1 VSRFAVLPVA
11 LILLLTAAG
20 PVAAA
25 APVQSTTTG
34 TFTLADA
41 IFEYENFGVFDGD
54 CGDFVL
60 LVDFDVVRKVTT
72 WPDRE
77 IRHVRYEGHFYN
89 ASDTSKS
96 IVRNGHF
103 TLTFRFEAAGELREL
118 TSTGL
123 FEYVEIDG
131 HRVPTIA
138 GRATTDFAFDPPMTR
153 TTPHASTETPAFVCE
168 ALR

>member
-1 VSRFAVLPVA
+1 MSRFAVLPIA
-11 LILLLTAAG
+11 LLLALTAAA
-20 PVAAA
+20 PAAA
-25 APVQSTTTG
+25 AGPIHSTTTG

-41 IFEYENFGVFDGD
+41 IFDYENFGVYDGD

-60 LVDFDVVRKVTT
+60 LVDYTVVRDVTT

-77 IRHVRYEGHFYN
+77 TRHVRYDGHFYN
-89 ASDTSKS
+89 ASDTSKA
-96 IVRNGHF
+96 IVRSGNF
-103 TLTFRFEAAGELREL
+103 SLTFRFDETGALVAL

-123 FEYVEIDG
+123 YESVEVDG
-131 HRVPTIA
+131 RRVPTIA
-138 GRATTDFAFDPPMTR
+138 GRAMTDFRPDPPIGW

>member
-1 VSRFAVLPVA
+1 VLPLA
-11 LILLLTAAG
+11 LILLLLSAGVASAAG
-20 PVAAA
+20 P
-25 APVQSTTTG
+25 QRSTTTG

-60 LVDFDVVRKVTT
+60 IVDFEVVRSVTT

-77 IRHVRYEGHFYN
+77 VRHVHYDGHFYN

-96 IVRNGHF
+96 IVRSGDF
-103 TLTFRFEAAGELREL
+103 TLTFGFGPSGELVGL
-118 TSTGL
+118 TQTGL
-123 FEYVEIDG
+123 FEYVVVDG
-131 HRVPTIA
+131 HRIPTIA
-138 GRATTDFAFDPPMTR
+138 GRATTNFSTDPPEAW
-153 TTPHASTETPAFVCE
+153 TTPHATTTTPDFVCA